1 MLAVGNV
8 GSSGA
13 GRWGAQ
19 AVTPGGEAQL
29 WDGDGEVAGG
39 SKERPLWKYQPEA
52 MTPGQCLFWES
63 VACGMVG
70 LMPLPPAENT
80 LCWALMVYPR
90 WLQPHFSL
98 QDLIT

>member
-13 GRWGAQ
+13 GRRGAQ

-39 SKERPLWKYQPEA
+39 SIFSLWKYQPEA
-52 MTPGQCLFWES
+52 MTPGQGLFWES

-70 LMPLPPAENT
+70 LMPLPPAENK
-80 LCWALMVYPR
+80 LFVGP
-90 WLQPHFSL
+90 
-98 QDLIT
+98 